1 LLASTASLQKLA
13 PRERSEWAI
22 TDCFI
27 QTTEINSFAI
37 GNDDEFEIV
46 KAG

>member
-1 LLASTASLQKLA
+1 VTG
-13 PRERSEWAI
+13 
-22 TDCFI
+22 FI

-37 GNDDEFEIV
+37 GNGDEFDIV